1 MVRGTYG
8 ITGLGVIG
16 GAQIFGVV
24 IVALG
29 GVAMVSALIVEYQI
43 KRTTLDTQ
51 PIVINLNYIRK
62 I

>member
-1 MVRGTYG
+1 M
-8 ITGLGVIG
+8 IG
-16 GAQIFGVV
+16 GGQIFGVV

-29 GVAMVSALIVEYQI
+29 GAVMVSVLIVEYQI